1 MPPFPPT
8 KSTPPPPS
16 SPSTPPTT
24 NATRNGPPTAPAR
37 PTLPPAIPA
46 PLPASPGRRWE
57 TAIPPSIPPPSPT
70 LPPSLPPFLPPSL
83 PTATS
88 TPDVPLPTLLTSPP
102 TGEETWSPTKDSS
115 TNVGAST
122 EPPPGIGVRPLRNTP
137 PAWASTGPRHGSGW
151 EPVGEVWLPRRRRR
165 GTRQTTLGGVLRSF
179 RRTRPT
185 DRGTR
190 CQGRRGTRIGARGT
204 RKAPFAAFLCTSRR
218 ARTGNW
224 GGWHW
229 DG

>member
-1 MPPFPPT
+1 MPPGMVHPLLRLVQLSPRQ
-8 KSTPPPPS
+8 SRHLCQRRLDVVGRLRSLRRSPRHLRHSHPRSHPS
-16 SPSTPPTT
+16 SHPLCLQ
-24 NATRNGPPTAPAR
+24 RRR
-37 PTLPPAIPA
+37 PRM
-46 PLPASPGRRWE
+46 S
-57 TAIPPSIPPPSPT
+57 
-70 LPPSLPPFLPPSL
+70 PSLLL
-83 PTATS
+83 RR
-88 TPDVPLPTLLTSPP
+88 PLSI
-102 TGEETWSPTKDSS
+102 GEETWSPTKDSS